1 MRWLCNLFTPNPD
14 EVRKRLLRES
24 ELELIRAEAALD
36 AADCRV
42 TQLTCTVDRLKSQ
55 ILGPQNG

>member
-1 MRWLCNLFTPNPD
+1 MRWICILFTPNPA
-14 EVRKRLLRES
+14 EVRKRLLREM
-24 ELELIRAEAALD
+24 ELELIRAQIALD

-42 TQLTCTVDRLKSQ
+42 VMLESTVNRLKSE

>member
-1 MRWLCNLFTPNPD
+1 MRWICNLLTPNPA
-14 EVRKRLLRES
+14 EVRKRLLREM
-24 ELELIRAEAALD
+24 ELELIRAQVALD

-42 TQLTCTVDRLKSQ
+42 VMLESTVNRLKSE